1 MNRSFVMTT
10 IATAAIAATTLATVA
25 TSGAQ
30 AATQSASGVGSDRVT
45 AAIAAARAHGAAFGL
60 DQDQGLT
67 TRSVAAD
74 RDGSTHVRLDR
85 TFKGLPVVG
94 GDLVVHTDG
103 AGVYKNVNAASTA
116 VRVASTTPAITPAT
130 AAATAAR
137 TVDFTVRTSK
147 PTLAV
152 YALSAPARLV
162 WKTQVDGVGA
172 HGEPAGTAVFV
183 DARSGAVVDH
193 WATEI
198 NDAGTGNS
206 LYLGTVT
213 LQTTPSGGQW
223 QLIDGTRGGARTE
236 DANNGSTSST
246 TGTLYTDADNVW
258 GTGSSTSRQTA
269 AVDADFGVGATWDFY
284 KNTFGRNGIKNDGK
298 GARSLVHVGT
308 NWVNASWSDTCFCMR
323 YGDGDGVSYGPL
335 VSLDVA
341 GHEMTHGVTS
351 ATAGLA
357 YRRES
362 GGLNES
368 TSDVMGTMVEFTAGT
383 TGDPGDYLIGER
395 FALGSAKPL
404 RYMDQPSKDGASA
417 DCWSK
422 RVGTLD
428 VHYSSGVGNHL
439 FYLLSEGSGAKT
451 INGVS
456 YNSPTCNGSTV
467 TGIGH
472 DAAAAIWYRAL
483 TTYWTSSTTYAQAR
497 AGMLSA
503 ATDLYGAG
511 STQYNATAAA
521 WSAVNVN

>member
-1 MNRSFVMTT
+1 MKKSFITTT
-10 IATAAIAATTLATVA
+10 IATAAIAGTALATVA

-30 AATQSASGVGSDRVT
+30 AATHSPSGAGLDRVV
-45 AAIAAARAHGAAFGL
+45 AAARAHGAAFGL
-60 DQDQGLT
+60 DGDQVLR
-67 TRSVAAD
+67 TRSVSSD
-74 RDGSTHVRLDR
+74 KDGTTHVRFDR

-103 AGVYKNVNAASTA
+103 SGGWKGVNAAASA
-116 VRVASTTPAITPAT
+116 VRVGSTTPAV
-130 AAATAAR
+130 AAATAAASATR
-137 TVDFTVRTSK
+137 TADFRVSTST

-152 YALSAPARLV
+152 YAVSAPARLV

-172 HGEPAGTAVFV
+172 HGEPAGKVVFV
-183 DARSGAVVDH
+183 DARTGSVVDS
-193 WATEI
+193 WATEV

-223 QLIDGTRGGARTE
+223 QLVDGTRGGARTE
-236 DANNGSTSST
+236 DANNGATTTT
-246 TGTLYTDADNVW
+246 TGVLYTDADNVW
-258 GTGSSTSRQTA
+258 GTGSNTNRQSA

-351 ATAGLA
+351 ATAGLTYA
-357 YRRES
+357 RES

-368 TSDVMGTMVEFTAGT
+368 TSDVMGTMVEFTANT
-383 TGDPGDYLIGER
+383 SGDPGDYLIGER
-395 FALGSAKPL
+395 FAIGSGGPL
-404 RYMDQPSKDGASA
+404 RYMDKPSKDGASA
-417 DCWSK
+417 DCYSK

-451 INGVS
+451 LNGVS

-483 TTYWTSSTTYAQAR
+483 TTYWTSSTNYAGAR
-497 AGMLSA
+497 TGMLSA
-503 ATDLYGAG
+503 AKDLYGSG
-511 STQYNATAAA
+511 SAQYNATAAA
-521 WSAVNVN
+521 WSAVGVS

>member
-1 MNRSFVMTT
+1 MKKTFL
-10 IATAAIAATTLATVA
+10 TAAVASAAALAATLGTVA
-25 TSGAQ
+25 TTTAQ
-30 AATQSASGVGSDRVT
+30 AAAGPVGNG
-45 AAIAAARAHGAAFGL
+45 AARAAAAARAHGPAFGL
-60 DQDQGLT
+60 DADQALT
-67 TRSVAAD
+67 AKSVATD
-74 RDGSTHVRLDR
+74 RDGATHVRFDR

-94 GDLVVHTDG
+94 GDLVVHLSGNG
-103 AGVYKNVNAASTA
+103 AWKGVNAAATG
-116 VRVASTTPAITPAT
+116 VRVASTRATVTPSA
-130 AAATAAR
+130 AAATAAHS
-137 TVDFTVRTSK
+137 VDFTVQTST
-147 PTLAV
+147 PSLAV
-152 YALSAPARLV
+152 YAYGPARLV
-162 WKTQVDGVGA
+162 WKTQVNGVGA
-172 HGEPAGTAVFV
+172 HHEPAGEVVFV
-183 DARSGAVVDH
+183 DARTGAVVDH

-213 LQTTPSGGQW
+213 VQTTASGGQW
-223 QLIDGTRGGARTE
+223 QMIDGTRGGARTE
-236 DANNGSTSST
+236 DGNNGSTTST
-246 TGTLYTDADNVW
+246 TGTLFTDADNVW
-258 GTGSSTSRQTA
+258 GTGSNSNRQTA
-269 AVDADFGVGATWDFY
+269 AVDADFGVAATWDFY

-351 ATAGLA
+351 ATAGLV
-357 YRRES
+357 YNKES

-368 TSDVMGTMVEFTAGT
+368 TSDVMGTMVEWTANT

-395 FALGSAKPL
+395 FALNGAGPL
-404 RYMDQPSKDGASA
+404 RWMDKPSKDGASA
-417 DCWSK
+417 DCWSR
-422 RVGTLD
+422 RVGSLD
-428 VHYSSGVGNHL
+428 VHYSSGVGNHA

-467 TGIGH
+467 VGIGH

-483 TTYWTSSTTYAQAR
+483 TTYWTSSTNYSGAR

-503 ATDLYGAG
+503 AADLYGTG
-511 STQYNATAAA
+511 STQYAATAAA
-521 WSAVNVN
+521 WSAVSVK

>member
-1 MNRSFVMTT
+1 LKKSFITTT
-10 IATAAIAATTLATVA
+10 IATAAIAGTALATVA

-30 AATQSASGVGSDRVT
+30 AATHSPSGAGLDRVV
-45 AAIAAARAHGAAFGL
+45 AAARAHGAAFGL
-60 DQDQGLT
+60 DGDQVLR
-67 TRSVAAD
+67 TRSVSSD
-74 RDGSTHVRLDR
+74 KDGTTHVRFDR

-103 AGVYKNVNAASTA
+103 SGGWKGVNAAASA
-116 VRVASTTPAITPAT
+116 VRVGSTTPAV
-130 AAATAAR
+130 AAATAAASATR
-137 TVDFTVRTSK
+137 TADFRVSTST

-152 YALSAPARLV
+152 YAVSAPARLV

-172 HGEPAGTAVFV
+172 HGEPAGKVVFV
-183 DARSGAVVDH
+183 DARTGSVVDS
-193 WATEI
+193 WATEV

-223 QLIDGTRGGARTE
+223 QLVDGTRGGARTE
-236 DANNGSTSST
+236 DANNGATTTT
-246 TGTLYTDADNVW
+246 TGVLYTDADNVW
-258 GTGSSTSRQTA
+258 GTGSNTNRQSA

-351 ATAGLA
+351 ATAGLTYA
-357 YRRES
+357 RES

-368 TSDVMGTMVEFTAGT
+368 TSDVMGTMVEFTANT
-383 TGDPGDYLIGER
+383 SGDPGDYLIGER
-395 FALGSAKPL
+395 FAIGSGGPL
-404 RYMDQPSKDGASA
+404 RYMDKPSKDGASA
-417 DCWSK
+417 DCYSK

-451 INGVS
+451 LNGVS

-483 TTYWTSSTTYAQAR
+483 TTYWTSSTNYAGAR
-497 AGMLSA
+497 TGMLSA
-503 ATDLYGAG
+503 AKDLYGSG
-511 STQYNATAAA
+511 SAQYNATAAA
-521 WSAVNVN
+521 WSAVGVS

>member
-1 MNRSFVMTT
+1 MKKSFIMTT
-10 IATAAIAATTLATVA
+10 VASAAVVAAALGTVA
-25 TSGAQ
+25 TTGAQ
-30 AATQSASGVGSDRVT
+30 AASSADAKGVER
-45 AAIAAARAHGAAFGL
+45 AISAARAHGSAFGL
-60 DQDQGLT
+60 DADQGLSA
-67 TRSVAAD
+67 RSVATD
-74 RDGSTHVRLDR
+74 KDGTTHVRFDR
-85 TFKGLPVVG
+85 TFRGLPVVG
-94 GDLVVHTDG
+94 GDLVVHTDASG
-103 AGVYKNVNAASTA
+103 AWKGVNAASSS
-116 VRVASTTPAITPAT
+116 VRVGSTSPAVAATTAATT
-130 AAATAAR
+130 AAATA
-137 TVDFTVRTSK
+137 DFTVRTSS

-152 YALSAPARLV
+152 YAYGTPRLV

-172 HGEPAGTAVFV
+172 HREPAGKVVFV
-183 DARSGAVVDH
+183 DARTGAVVDA
-193 WATEI
+193 WATEL

-213 LQTTPSGGQW
+213 IQTTLSGGSYQMV
-223 QLIDGTRGGARTE
+223 DATRGNARTE
-236 DANNGSTSST
+236 DGNNGSTSST
-246 TGTLYTDADNVW
+246 SGTLFTDADNVW
-258 GTGSSTSRQTA
+258 GNNSNSNRQTA
-269 AVDADFGVGATWDFY
+269 AVDANFGVGATWDFY
-284 KNTFGRNGIKNDGK
+284 KNTFGRNGIKNDGV
-298 GARSLVHVGT
+298 GARSLVHVGS
-308 NWVNASWSDTCFCMR
+308 NWVNASWSDSCFCMR

-351 ATAGLA
+351 ATANLA

-368 TSDVMGTMVEFTAGT
+368 TSDVMGTMVEFTANT

-395 FALGSAKPL
+395 FSLKTPAKPL

-417 DCWSK
+417 NCWSK
-422 RVGTLD
+422 TVGSLD
-428 VHYSSGVGNHL
+428 VHYSSGVGNHA

-483 TTYWTSSTTYAQAR
+483 TTYWTSSTTYAGAR

-503 ATDLYGAG
+503 AADLYGAG
-511 STQYNATAAA
+511 SPQYNATAAA
-521 WSAVNVN
+521 WSAVSVN

>member
-1 MNRSFVMTT
+1 MKKSLITT
-10 IATAAIAATTLATVA
+10 TVATAAVVATTLATIA
-25 TSGAQ
+25 TSTAQ
-30 AATQSASGVGSDRVT
+30 AATPTASGAGVDRAV
-45 AAIAAARAHGAAFGL
+45 AAARAHGATFGL
-60 DQDQGLT
+60 DRDQGLR
-67 TRSVAAD
+67 TRSVATDAD
-74 RDGSTHVRLDR
+74 GTTHVRLDR

-94 GDLVVHTDG
+94 GDLVVHTDR
-103 AGVYKNVNAASTA
+103 AGGWKGVDAASTA
-116 VRVASTTPAITPAT
+116 VRVPSTTATVAPAT

-137 TVDFTVRTSK
+137 TVDFTVRSST

-152 YALSAPARLV
+152 YAMSGPARLA

-172 HGEPAGTAVFV
+172 HGEPAGTVVFV
-183 DARSGAVVDH
+183 DARSGAVLDR

-213 LQTTPSGGQW
+213 VQTTLSGGTYQMV
-223 QLIDGTRGGARTE
+223 DATRGGARTE
-236 DANNGSTSST
+236 DGNNGSTSST
-246 TGTLYTDADNVW
+246 TGTLFTDADNTW

-368 TSDVMGTMVEFTAGT
+368 TSDVMGTMVEFTAAT

-395 FALGSAKPL
+395 FAIGAGKPL

-417 DCWSK
+417 NCWTKS
-422 RVGTLD
+422 VGTLD

-451 INGVS
+451 LNGVS
-456 YNSPTCNGSTV
+456 YNSPTCNGSSV
-467 TGIGH
+467 TGIGRA
-472 DAAAAIWYRAL
+472 AAAAIWYRAL
-483 TTYWTSSTTYAQAR
+483 TTYWTSSTNYAGAR

-503 ATDLYGAG
+503 AKDLYGAG
-511 STQYNATAAA
+511 STQYDATATA
-521 WSAVNVN
+521 WSAVGVN